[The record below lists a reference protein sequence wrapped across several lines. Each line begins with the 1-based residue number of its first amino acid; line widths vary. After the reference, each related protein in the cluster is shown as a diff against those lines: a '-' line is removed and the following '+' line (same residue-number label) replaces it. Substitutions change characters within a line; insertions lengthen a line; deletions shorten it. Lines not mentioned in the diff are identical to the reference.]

1 MTRQLASEVI
11 GTALLLMAAVGSGAM
26 GTALA
31 GGNAG
36 LALLASALVTGG
48 TLYVII
54 TTLGPVSGAHFN
66 PAVTLY
72 FLLRGEFA
80 AGLALAYVAAQCLG
94 GFIGV
99 WTVHLM
105 FAEPVIQVSQTMH
118 RTGGA
123 QWFSELV
130 ATLGL
135 LFTIAAGTG
144 SGTGGHL
151 HRRRLLVHLV
161 HQPRQPGGH
170 AGARVHRHGCGHLS
184 GACADVRPVAAGG
197 RPGRRLGLAA
207 PVPLGGP
214 QASEVTHRI
223 VASSSLTDTT
233 LCPID
238 AS

>member
-135 LFTIAAGTG
+135 LFTIA
-144 SGTGGHL
+144 GGL
-151 HRRRLLVHLV
+151 KSRPEQVPALVGIYIAAAYWFTSSTSLAN
-161 HQPRQPGGH
+161 P
-170 AGARVHRHGCGHLS
+170 AATLARGFT
-184 GACADVRPVAAGG
+184 DMAAGIY
-197 RPGRRLGLAA
+197 PGHVPMFVLSQLAA
-207 PVPLGGP
+207 ALVGAWVWPRLF
-214 QASEVTHRI
+214 R
-223 VASSSLTDTT
+223 
-233 LCPID
+233 
-238 AS
+238 